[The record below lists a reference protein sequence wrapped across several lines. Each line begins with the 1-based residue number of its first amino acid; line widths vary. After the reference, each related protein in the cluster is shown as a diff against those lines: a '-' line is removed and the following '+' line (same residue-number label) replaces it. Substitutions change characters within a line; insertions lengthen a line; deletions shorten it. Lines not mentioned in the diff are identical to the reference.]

1 MREGCVC
8 NGVFLL
14 CRGRV
19 QLSLYAA
26 DKRKSIKV
34 RQIASPAILG
44 LPGVM
49 LGQHFIASA
58 GALTETAAAF
68 IPRTDL
74 MDALHQSS
82 LASLAFSGVLGDEL
96 YSTYEH
102 LTTLLRARS
111 PRALSSR

>member
-26 DKRKSIKV
+26 GKRKSVEV
-34 RQIASPAILG
+34 RQVAGPAILG
-44 LPGVM
+44 LPGIM
-49 LGQHFIASA
+49 LGQHFVASA
-58 GALTETAAAF
+58 GALTEVAAAF

-74 MDALHQSS
+74 MEALHQSS
-82 LASLAFSGVLGDEL
+82 LATLAFSAALSNEL

-102 LTTLLRARS
+102 LTQLRKAHS
-111 PRALSSR
+111 DRALSSR